1 MNVAPRYGLILG
13 LLASIGLIA
22 APCRAVGP
30 QRIVSLNLCI
40 DQILVDLVPHSRIA
54 AVTHLAADPAVSAAP
69 DRARGLPVTHGAAED
84 VIARNPDLVLAS
96 EFAAR
101 ASVDLLR
108 RLGLNV
114 VIVPLP
120 QDYDGVRTVVR
131 QIATAVGE
139 VQRGNAIV
147 SEFDR
152 RLQAAASMVTGDK
165 ERPVALVYQVNSYVS
180 GTGTLVDAALV
191 TAGFRNGASMFPGDR
206 RGQVSI
212 ETVAN
217 ARPDV
222 LILSAGPDEYATA
235 VSDNL
240 RHPVLA
246 KLMTKQRMSVL
257 PWSLT
262 LCGTPAI
269 ANAVEQLAQLR
280 QTLPPMTLPPKA
292 TP

>member
-1 MNVAPRYGLILG
+1 MIAAPRYRLMLV

-22 APCRAVGP
+22 APCVSAQS

-40 DQILVDLVPHSRIA
+40 DQILVDLVPRSRIA

-69 DRARGLPVTHGAAED
+69 DKARGLPITHGAAED
-84 VIARNPDLVLAS
+84 VLALNPDLVLAS

-120 QDYDGVRTVVR
+120 QDYDGVRAVVR
-131 QIATAVGE
+131 QIAQAVGE
-139 VQRGNAIV
+139 VQRGEAIV
-147 SEFDR
+147 ADFDR
-152 RLQAAASMVTGDK
+152 RLEAAASAIPANS
-165 ERPVALVYQVNSYVS
+165 ERPVALIYQVNSYVS
-180 GTGTLVDAALV
+180 GTGTLVDAALA
-191 TAGFRNGASMFPGDR
+191 TAGFRNGAAAFPGDR

-212 ETVAN
+212 ETIAN

-222 LILSAGPDEYATA
+222 LILSASPDEYATA

-246 KLMTKQRMSVL
+246 KLMTTQRMTVL

-269 ANAVEQLAQLR
+269 ANAVEQLVQLR
-280 QTLPPMTLPPKA
+280 STLPPQAKP
-292 TP
+292 